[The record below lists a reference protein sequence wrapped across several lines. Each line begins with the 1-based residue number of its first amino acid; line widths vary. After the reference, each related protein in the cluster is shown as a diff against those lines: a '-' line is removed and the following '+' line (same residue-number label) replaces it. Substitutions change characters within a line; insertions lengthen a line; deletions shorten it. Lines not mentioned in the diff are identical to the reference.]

1 MTPAD
6 PDEQAVG
13 SDASAREQSDPPG
26 GGDSAVPEAMS
37 GDWIEVDAT
46 QGGFARR
53 GLILETLG
61 TGVHRHFRVRWDE
74 EHESLFYPAERG
86 FIVHRKA
93 GQRDAP
99 GQAGS

>member
-6 PDEQAVG
+6 PDEQG
-13 SDASAREQSDPPG
+13 IGLDASAGAQVDSG
-26 GGDSAVPEAMS
+26 GGESAAPEAMS

-93 GQRDAP
+93 GQREAP

>member
-6 PDEQAVG
+6 PDDQTVG
-13 SDASAREQSDPPG
+13 SDPSAGEQSDLG
-26 GGDSAVPEAMS
+26 GGDSAAPEAMS

-74 EHESLFYPAERG
+74 QHESLFYPAERG

-93 GQRDAP
+93 GQHDAP
-99 GQAGS
+99 EQAGS